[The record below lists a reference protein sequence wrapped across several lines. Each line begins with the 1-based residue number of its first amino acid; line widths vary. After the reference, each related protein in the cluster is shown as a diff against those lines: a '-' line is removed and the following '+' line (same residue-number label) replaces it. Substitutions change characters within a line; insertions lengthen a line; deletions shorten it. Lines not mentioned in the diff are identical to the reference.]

1 MSNAIVNLDQLL
13 EASALKTKEVTV
25 GAATVRIQELSVDGR
40 DAFLEAVRAKKG
52 NSYTAR
58 VVIAL
63 GLVGSDGA
71 PLLNAGDAEK
81 LADRSGKF
89 VQDLAQQILKFSGLD
104 DDEGNVEGS
113 QPSSDSSTA

>member
-1 MSNAIVNLDQLL
+1 MSNAIVSLDQLL
-13 EASALKTKEVTV
+13 SASALKTKEVTV
-25 GAATVRIQELSVDGR
+25 GAATVRVRELSVDGR
-40 DAFLEAVRAKKG
+40 DAFLEAVQTKKG
-52 NSYTAR
+52 NSHVAR

-63 GLVGSDGA
+63 GVVGPDGD
-71 PLLNAGDAEK
+71 LLLSAEDAEK

-113 QPSSDSSTA
+113 QPSSGSSTG